1 MDDRAAPYVLA
12 AGESRRDDAIL
23 PFKALA
29 ADTGGRLSACEFTLG
44 GWEPGPV
51 LHKHD
56 QVDEAFYV
64 IRGKLEA
71 QLGDRRSRRRPVGS
85 CGFRA
90 ERLTPSRTPG
100 RSRSRSWPWPW
111 PSPAA
116 WRSCSPSRRR
126 T

>member
-1 MDDRAAPYVLA
+1 VDDRAAPYVLA
-12 AGESRRDDAIL
+12 AGESRRDDAVL

-56 QVDEAFYV
+56 EVDEAFYV

-71 QLGDRRSRRRPVGS
+71 HRACWRRSAPATAPPPSGRQSAPRTRQATTAP
-85 CGFRA
+85 
-90 ERLTPSRTPG
+90 ERHRVDLAVR
-100 RSRSRSWPWPW
+100 
-111 PSPAA
+111 
-116 WRSCSPSRRR
+116 RSCRW
-126 T
+126 